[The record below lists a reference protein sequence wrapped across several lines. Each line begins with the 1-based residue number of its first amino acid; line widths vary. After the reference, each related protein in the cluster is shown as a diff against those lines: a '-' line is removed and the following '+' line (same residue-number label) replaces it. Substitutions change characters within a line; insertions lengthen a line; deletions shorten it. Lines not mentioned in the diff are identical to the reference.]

1 MTQPNPPLP
10 AAPPAPDPNTSVT
23 EPLITVG
30 AIVTLVTVVLD
41 AVVLFGVH
49 LSDAQTSGVLAV
61 VNVAAPLVVAAWGRR
76 RVYSPATVARLLAV
90 RR

>member
-10 AAPPAPDPNTSVT
+10 PAPDPNTSST
-23 EPLITVG
+23 NPLLTVG
-30 AIVTLVTVVLD
+30 AIVALVTVLLD

-61 VNVAAPLVVAAWGRR
+61 VNVLAPLVVAAWGRHK
-76 RVYSPATVARLLAV
+76 VYAPATVARLLAV